1 MEKPEIVKFLE
12 DAEIGKEY
20 KTTTWFR
27 CMNIQD
33 FVEKVEK
40 DNKIVGVIFSGNNL
54 GFIIDENTS
63 NGRSSRSSK
72 SD

>member
-20 KTTTWFR
+20 KTTTWYR
-27 CMNIQD
+27 SVGIQD

-40 DNKIVGVIFSGNNL
+40 DNKIVGVIFSDNNI
-54 GFIIDENTS
+54 GFIIDEQ
-63 NGRSSRSSK
+63 K
-72 SD
+72 